1 VPAAL
6 LLLFPTA
13 VTAADQW
20 AFRQP
25 LARPTDRGTPTRQA
39 YDVPEAPRSPA
50 CGGRFCV
57 HWVAEGA
64 DAPSLADANGAADDD
79 GVPDYV
85 ERVLAVAS
93 RVAAVENGRLRW
105 RKPRSDGRRGGRRGR
120 TDVYL
125 KHLGRQLFGYAVPDP
140 GQSPKG
146 NRLPRRLH
154 GYLVLDDD
162 YERAQYPGT
171 RPAENLAVTF
181 AHEYCHILQ
190 LGYDAYQDAWMAE
203 STAVWMEDQVYD
215 GIDDYLRYVRRW
227 TRLYNTPLTAN
238 SIRQYGAAVWNEWLA
253 RRYGRDVLRSA
264 WARALHTRPGGF
276 SVATYDA
283 AIRMVGG
290 SSLGRD
296 FARFARDVAEWR
308 TGARF
313 AEGDAYPDVPRQ
325 ANLPGDGRPLRRFL
339 NHTTFQLLRVHPEGA
354 GPVVVSAAAPPGVA
368 AGLALV
374 GRVGSERGG
383 RVVSR
388 LRFRGDGGTMTVRL
402 DRPDRFRRIT
412 AVVVNADT
420 RAEGFSAR
428 RLDWN
433 YLTDTAPF
441 LVRIR
446 SSASASASGGAAA
459 TASAI
464 APSRSR
470 PKLSRSAI
478 AS

>member
-1 VPAAL
+1 LLAPLAPLLAAAL
-6 LLLFPTA
+6 LLSLP
-13 VTAADQW
+13 AAAEAGDQW

-25 LARPTDRGTPTRQA
+25 LARPTDRGTPTRHA

-50 CGGRFCV
+50 CAGRFCV

-64 DAPSLADANGAADDD
+64 DAPSLADANGSADDD
-79 GVPDYV
+79 RVPDYV
-85 ERVLAVAS
+85 ERVLAVAT
-93 RVAAVENGRLRW
+93 RVAAIENGKLRW
-105 RKPRSDGRRGGRRGR
+105 RRPRSDGRRGGRRAK

-125 KHLGRQLFGYAVPDP
+125 KQLGRQLFGYAVPDP

-162 YERAQYPGT
+162 YERGQYPGT
-171 RPAENLAVTF
+171 KPGENLAVTL

-227 TRLYNTPLTAN
+227 ASLYNTPLTAN
-238 SIRQYGAAVWNEWLA
+238 SIRQYGSVVWNEWLA
-253 RRYGRDVLRSA
+253 RRYGRDILRSA
-264 WARALHTRPGGF
+264 WSRALHTRPGGF
-276 SVATYDA
+276 SVATYEA
-283 AIRMVGG
+283 AIRAAG
-290 SSLGRD
+290 SSGIEHDL
-296 FARFARDVAEWR
+296 ARFARDVAEWR
-308 TGARF
+308 TARF
-313 AEGDAYPDVPRQ
+313 REGRRYPEVPRQ
-325 ANLPGDGRPLRRFL
+325 GRLPHDGRTLRRFL
-339 NHTTFQLLRVHPEGA
+339 NHATFQLFHVGLRGGRFAVA
-354 GPVVVSAAAPPGVA
+354 QAVAPRGVA

-374 GRVGSERGG
+374 GRIGDQLGG

-388 LRFRGDGGTMTVRL
+388 LRFRDQGGPMTVRL
-402 DRPDRFRRIT
+402 WRPGRFQRIT

-420 RAEGFSAR
+420 RAEGFDAR

-441 LVRIR
+441 LVRAR
-446 SSASASASGGAAA
+446 
-459 TASAI
+459 
-464 APSRSR
+464 PS
-470 PKLSRSAI
+470 P
-478 AS
+478 